1 MPPPPSSPP
10 GARDELP
17 QTKKIRIL
25 VVDDEPQI
33 GRMLRTQLA
42 PRGYEVEHVTT
53 GQEALLAVGDSPPD
67 LILLD
72 LGLPDLDGLEVC
84 RRLREWTAVPII
96 FLTVRDEE
104 RTKVRALDVGGDDYV
119 TKPFGLPELL
129 ARIRA
134 VLRRLQEQPSAPSA
148 VFESGDLRVD
158 LTARQVT
165 VASKEVRLTPT
176 EYELLRLFIL
186 HADKT
191 LTHRQLLTQIWGP
204 ESTAETQYLHV
215 FIRQLRRKLEPDPS
229 RPRHFVTE
237 PGVGYRFRS
246 QPVPEAAA

>member
-1 MPPPPSSPP
+1 M
-10 GARDELP
+10 
-17 QTKKIRIL
+17 KKVRIL

-33 GRMLRTQLA
+33 GRMLKTQLA
-42 PRGYEVEHVTT
+42 ARDYDVVHVTT
-53 GQEALLAVGDSPPD
+53 GHDALLAAGEEPPD
-67 LILLD
+67 LVLLD
-72 LGLPDLDGLEVC
+72 LGLPDLDGMEVC
-84 RRLREWTAVPII
+84 RRIREWSAVPVI

-104 RTKVRALDVGGDDYV
+104 RTKVQALDAGGDDYM

-129 ARIRA
+129 ARVRA
-134 VLRRLQEQPSAPSA
+134 VLRRKQEQPVSQSS

-158 LTARQVT
+158 LTARIVT
-165 VASKEVRLTPT
+165 VAGQEVRLTPT

-191 LTHRQLLTQIWGP
+191 VTHRQLLTQIWGP
-204 ESTAETQYLHV
+204 EATTETQYLHV

-229 RPRHFVTE
+229 RPRHLVTE

-246 QPVPEAAA
+246 EPSGRDG

>member
-1 MPPPPSSPP
+1 M
-10 GARDELP
+10 
-17 QTKKIRIL
+17 KKPRIL

-33 GRMLRTQLA
+33 GRMLKTQLEA
-42 PRGYEVEHVTT
+42 RGYDVVHVTS
-53 GQEALLAVGDSPPD
+53 GGEALVSVGDQPPD
-67 LILLD
+67 LVLLD
-72 LGLPDLDGLEVC
+72 VGLPDMTGVDVC
-84 RRLREWTAVPII
+84 RRLREWSNVPII

-104 RTKVRALDVGGDDYV
+104 KIKVQALDVGGDDYV

-129 ARIRA
+129 ARVRA
-134 VLRRLQEQPSAPSA
+134 VLRRKQEQPSTQSS

-158 LTARQVT
+158 FTARRVT
-165 VASKEVRLTPT
+165 VADQEVRLTPT

-204 ESTAETQYLHV
+204 ESTQETQYLHV

-229 RPRHFVTE
+229 KPRHFVTE
-237 PGVGYRFRS
+237 PGVGYRFRT
-246 QPVPEAAA
+246 QPSAA

>member
-1 MPPPPSSPP
+1 M
-10 GARDELP
+10 
-17 QTKKIRIL
+17 KKTRIL

-33 GRMLRTQLA
+33 GRMLRTQLT
-42 PRGYEVEHVTT
+42 PRGYEVEHVTS
-53 GQEALLAVGDSPPD
+53 GSDALLALGEDAPD
-67 LILLD
+67 LVLLD
-72 LGLPDLDGLEVC
+72 LGLPDMDGLEVC
-84 RRLREWTAVPII
+84 RRLREWSAVPVI

-104 RTKVRALDVGGDDYV
+104 RAKVRALDVGGDDYV

-129 ARIRA
+129 ARVRA
-134 VLRRLQEQPSAPSA
+134 VLRRTQEQPSNPSA

-158 LTARQVT
+158 FAARQVT
-165 VASKEVRLTPT
+165 VGGQEVRLTPT

-191 LTHRQLLTQIWGP
+191 LTHHQILTQIWGP
-204 ESTAETQYLHV
+204 ESTTETQYLHV

-246 QPVPEAAA
+246 APGATPA

>member
-1 MPPPPSSPP
+1 M
-10 GARDELP
+10 
-17 QTKKIRIL
+17 KKTRIL

-33 GRMLRTQLA
+33 GRMLRTQLSA
-42 PRGYEVEHVTT
+42 RGYDVEHVAA
-53 GQEALLAVGDSPPD
+53 GAEALLSIGENPPD

-72 LGLPDLDGLEVC
+72 LGLPDMSGVEVC
-84 RRLREWTAVPII
+84 RRLREWSAIPVI

-104 RTKVRALDVGGDDYV
+104 KTKVQALDVGGDDYV
-119 TKPFGLPELL
+119 TKPFGIPELL
-129 ARIRA
+129 ARVRA
-134 VLRRLQEQPSAPSA
+134 VLRRKQEQPTSSAA

-158 LTARQVT
+158 FSARQVT
-165 VASKEVRLTPT
+165 VTEQEVRLTPT

-204 ESTAETQYLHV
+204 EATTETQYLHV

-229 RPRHFVTE
+229 KPRHFVTE

-246 QPVPEAAA
+246 QP

>member
-1 MPPPPSSPP
+1 M
-10 GARDELP
+10 
-17 QTKKIRIL
+17 KKTRIL

-42 PRGYEVEHVTT
+42 ARDYEVVHVMS
-53 GQEALLAVGDSPPD
+53 GHDALLAAGEEPPD
-67 LILLD
+67 LVLLD
-72 LGLPDLDGLEVC
+72 LGLPDLDGIEVA
-84 RRLREWTAVPII
+84 RRLREWSAVPII
-96 FLTVRDEE
+96 FLTVKDDE
-104 RTKVRALDVGGDDYV
+104 RTKVQALDVGGDDYV
-119 TKPFGLPELL
+119 TKPFSLPELL

-134 VLRRLQEQPSAPSA
+134 VLRRKTEQPSTTSS

-158 LTARQVT
+158 FTARQVT
-165 VASKEVRLTPT
+165 VAGNEVRLTPT

-204 ESTAETQYLHV
+204 EATTETQYLHV

-229 RPRHFVTE
+229 KPRHFVTE
-237 PGVGYRFRS
+237 PGVGYRFRTQAS
-246 QPVPEAAA
+246 AVP

>member
-1 MPPPPSSPP
+1 M
-10 GARDELP
+10 
-17 QTKKIRIL
+17 KKTRIL

-42 PRGYEVEHVTT
+42 ARDYDVVHVTN
-53 GQEALLAVGDSPPD
+53 GHDALLAAGEQPPD

-72 LGLPDLDGLEVC
+72 LGLPDLDGIEVA
-84 RRLREWTAVPII
+84 RRLREWSAVPII
-96 FLTVRDEE
+96 FLTVRDDE
-104 RTKVRALDVGGDDYV
+104 RTKVQALDVGGDDYV

-134 VLRRLQEQPSAPSA
+134 ILRRRSEQPAASSS
-148 VFESGDLRVD
+148 VFESGDLKVD
-158 LTARQVT
+158 LTARQIT
-165 VASKEVRLTPT
+165 VSGKEVRLTPT

-186 HADKT
+186 HVDKT

-204 ESTAETQYLHV
+204 EATTETQYLHV
-215 FIRQLRRKLEPDPS
+215 FIRQLRRKLEPDPAK
-229 RPRHFVTE
+229 PRHFVTE

-246 QPVPEAAA
+246 HSTASAA

>member
-1 MPPPPSSPP
+1 M
-10 GARDELP
+10 
-17 QTKKIRIL
+17 KKTRVL

-42 PRGYEVEHVTT
+42 ARDYDVVHVST
-53 GQEALLAVGDSPPD
+53 GHDALLAAGEQPPD

-72 LGLPDLDGLEVC
+72 LGLPDLDGLEVA
-84 RRLREWTAVPII
+84 RRLREWSSVPII
-96 FLTVRDEE
+96 FLTVRDDE
-104 RTKVRALDVGGDDYV
+104 RTKVQALDVGGDDYV

-134 VLRRLQEQPSAPSA
+134 VLRRKQEQPSTPTS
-148 VFESGDLRVD
+148 VFQSGDLRVD
-158 LTARQVT
+158 FTARQVT
-165 VASKEVRLTPT
+165 VGGKEIRLTPT

-204 ESTAETQYLHV
+204 EATTETQYLHV
-215 FIRQLRRKLEPDPS
+215 FIRQLRRKLETDPGK
-229 RPRHFVTE
+229 PRHFVTE
-237 PGVGYRFRS
+237 PGVGYRFRT
-246 QPVPEAAA
+246 QTAATQA

>member
-1 MPPPPSSPP
+1 MTPV
-10 GARDELP
+10 
-17 QTKKIRIL
+17 RI
-25 VVDDEPQI
+25 VVIDDEPQI

-42 PRGYEVEHVTT
+42 ARGYEVDHYDN
-53 GQEALLAVGDSPPD
+53 GNDGLLAIGENPPD
-67 LILLD
+67 LVLLD
-72 LGLPDLDGLEVC
+72 LGLPDMDGVEVC
-84 RRLREWTAVPII
+84 RRIRQWSAVPII

-104 RTKVRALDVGGDDYV
+104 KTKVQALDVGGDDYV

-129 ARIRA
+129 ARVRA
-134 VLRRLQEQPSAPSA
+134 VLRRKQEQPSTPSSI
-148 VFESGDLRVD
+148 FESGDLRVD
-158 LTARQVT
+158 FTARSVT
-165 VASKEVRLTPT
+165 VGGQEVRLTPT

-204 ESTAETQYLHV
+204 ESTTETQYLHV

-229 RPRHFVTE
+229 KPRHFVTE

-246 QPVPEAAA
+246 QPRTEAVASA

>member
-1 MPPPPSSPP
+1 MS
-10 GARDELP
+10 R
-17 QTKKIRIL
+17 TRIL

-42 PRGYEVEHVTT
+42 ARGYDVDHVTT
-53 GQEALLAVGDSPPD
+53 GQDGIVSIGENPPD
-67 LILLD
+67 LVLLD
-72 LGLPDLDGLEVC
+72 LGLPDIEGIEVA
-84 RRLREWTAVPII
+84 RRVREWSSVPII

-104 RTKVRALDVGGDDYV
+104 RTKVQALDAGGDDYV
-119 TKPFGLPELL
+119 TKPFGIPELL
-129 ARIRA
+129 ARVRA
-134 VLRRLQEQPSAPSA
+134 VLRRKQEQPSTASP

-158 LTARQVT
+158 FGARQVS
-165 VASKEVRLTPT
+165 VAGQEVRLTPT

-204 ESTAETQYLHV
+204 ESTTETQYLHV
-215 FIRQLRRKLEPDPS
+215 FIRQLRRKLELDPS
-229 RPRHFVTE
+229 KPRHFVTE

-246 QPVPEAAA
+246 QASPAPAV

>member
-1 MPPPPSSPP
+1 MQ
-10 GARDELP
+10 AAENE
-17 QTKKIRIL
+17 KKPRIL

-33 GRMLRTQLA
+33 ARMLRTQLTA
-42 PRGYEVEHVTT
+42 RGYQVDHVAT
-53 GQEALLAVGDSPPD
+53 GHDALIAVGEEPPD
-67 LILLD
+67 LLLLD
-72 LGLPDLDGLEVC
+72 LGLPDIEGLEVA
-84 RRLREWTAVPII
+84 RRIRDWSAVPII
-96 FLTVRDEE
+96 FLTVREDE
-104 RTKVRALDVGGDDYV
+104 RTKVQALDAGGDDYV

-134 VLRRLQEQPSAPSA
+134 VLRRKTEQPSSQSS

-158 LTARQVT
+158 FGARQVT
-165 VASKEVRLTPT
+165 VGGKEVRLTPT

-204 ESTAETQYLHV
+204 ESTTETQYLHV

-229 RPRHFVTE
+229 KPRHFVTE

-246 QPVPEAAA
+246 QTSESVK